1 VISQTPEERN
11 VTTPLLMVQTLP
23 RPLVREMTA
32 ARPEVADAV
41 GEYVL
46 SFAVVEGTMDVNE
59 IVCAPLAM
67 LRVWLLLDFAR

>member
-1 VISQTPEERN
+1 M
-11 VTTPLLMVQTLP
+11 LQTLP
-23 RPLVREMTA
+23 RPFVREMIA

-46 SFAVVEGTMDVNE
+46 SFAVVEGTIDVKE